1 MVVDAILKSYW
12 SDTFTSLMSQCF
24 YFLTYK
30 FNVFGY
36 HISFFNCMLLVETFH
51 IVMNFIGGVFG
62 SEEVQN
68 GGE

>member
-1 MVVDAILKSYW
+1 MISDAIMKSFW
-12 SDTFTSLMSQCF
+12 FATFTSLMSQCF
-24 YFLTYK
+24 YFLSYK

-36 HISFFNCMLLVETFH
+36 HISFLNVMLLVETFH
-51 IVMNFIGGVFG
+51 IVMNFISGIFG